1 MSELRGRLLLDG
13 EIVPGRITWADGRL
27 VSVEREAGGG
37 AELPLIAP
45 GLVDMHLHG
54 FGGHD
59 PLVDLLGMARALV
72 THGTTA
78 FQPTLFP
85 AAPEQLGEHCAQ
97 LAQAEARR
105 DARVGARNLGA
116 HLEGPFVNPLAAG
129 ALPKED
135 LHVPSV
141 AALRSILGPNSGDG
155 RGVRTI
161 TLAPELPG
169 SSDLIEECLRSG
181 VRISMG
187 HSRASGA
194 EARAGARAG
203 ASGATHLYNAMTGMH
218 HRDAGLVGIALTD
231 DLLFAEIIGDLVHVQ
246 REAFEIALAA
256 RGPQGLCLVSDALAG
271 AGTGCEVFH
280 CSGREHLV
288 IDGTAYY
295 PAAEPGGEP
304 QLAGCASSQLQMVRK
319 LTSAGVCS
327 VAEALTMAS
336 STPARAL
343 GLEGELGV
351 LAPGARADLVL
362 LEGPDLALK
371 GCYVGGVLQSS

>member
-1 MSELRGRLLLDG
+1 VSELRGRLLLNG
-13 EIVPGRITWADGRL
+13 ELVHGRISFAEGRI

-37 AELPLIAP
+37 QELPVIAP

-59 PLVDLLGMARALV
+59 PLIDLQGMASALV

-85 AAPEQLGEHCAQ
+85 AAPKKLGEHCAQ
-97 LAQAEARR
+97 LAEAETRR
-105 DARVGARNLGA
+105 SAGVGARNLGA

-129 ALPKED
+129 ALPMED
-135 LHVPSV
+135 LHAPSV
-141 AALRSILGPNSGDG
+141 AGLRAILGPNTGDG
-155 RGVRTI
+155 RRVRTI
-161 TLAPELPG
+161 TVAPELSG
-169 SSDLIEECLRSG
+169 SAELIQECVRSG

-203 ASGATHLYNAMTGMH
+203 ATGATHLYNAMTGIH
-218 HRDAGLVGIALTD
+218 HRDAGLAGIALTD
-231 DLLFAEIIGDLVHVQ
+231 ALIFAEIIGDLVHVQ

-256 RGPQGLCLVSDALAG
+256 RGPDGLCLVSDALAG

-295 PAAEPGGEP
+295 PPAEPGGEP

-319 LTSAGVCS
+319 LTAAGVCS
-327 VAEALTMAS
+327 LAEALTMAS

-343 GLEGELGV
+343 GLEAELGV
-351 LAPGARADLVL
+351 LAPGARADLVV
-362 LEGPDLALK
+362 LEGSALTLK
-371 GCYVGGVLQSS
+371 SCYVGGEQQTL